1 MATSAG
7 VAASTSE
14 DSAQERGL
22 AGGGAGGR
30 VGRWQGRAGVAW
42 VRRWGRRA
50 GGALFLY
57 IREGPGLRR
66 GIGDEEDIFGFN
78 N

>member
-7 VAASTSE
+7 VAASTSK
-14 DSAQERGL
+14 DGAQERGL

-30 VGRWQGRAGVAW
+30 VGRWQGRAGVAA

-50 GGALFLY
+50 GFFFIYIY

-66 GIGDEEDIFGFN
+66 GIGDEEDIFG
-78 N
+78 